1 MMNKEGK
8 GVLMEIRFRLK
19 RILALSLIFMMT
31 AGFPARADEVRRV
44 DIYLDY
50 SNITLDV
57 YRVGTYDEEAGNRTA
72 ALTGEFGDS
81 GEDLGRIWE
90 NASSHHEVAADL
102 YEFAVEN
109 RVKPYR
115 NSVAVRNSYGDNGK
129 RGKAVVENLE
139 DGIYLFV
146 KSGGSGR
153 ISVTPF
159 ILTVPYY
166 DQDTSAWLYVIEAYP
181 KCEYKPGS
189 SGGGDGGGDGG
200 GNGGGNPPGKA
211 VDIPPSDV
219 PNAAFPD
226 SPIRVPIEEEPVPL
240 AVIPKLGDSGMA
252 GYLLVALV
260 AAAAGLAAI
269 KKGRK
274 YCGQDE

>member
-8 GVLMEIRFRLK
+8 GVLMEIRYRLK

-57 YRVGTYDEEAGNRTA
+57 YRVGTYDVESGTRTA
-72 ALTGEFGDS
+72 ALTGEFAAS
-81 GEDLGRIWE
+81 GEDLGKIWE
-90 NASSHHEVAADL
+90 NASLHHEVAENL
-102 YEFAVEN
+102 SGFAVEN
-109 RVKPYR
+109 QIKPYR
-115 NSVAVRNSYGDNGK
+115 NDVTVKNSAGENGK

-181 KCEYKPGS
+181 KCESKPGS
-189 SGGGDGGGDGG
+189 SGGGDDGGG
-200 GNGGGNPPGKA
+200 GNGGGNPPGKT

-226 SPIRVPIEEEPVPL
+226 SPIRVPLEDGPVPL
-240 AVIPKLGDSGMA
+240 AVIPKLGDSGMT
-252 GYLLVALV
+252 GYLLAGL
-260 AAAAGLAAI
+260 AAAVAGLAAI

-274 YCGQDE
+274 YCGQDD